1 MELLESLLVN
11 KKNFIILASI
21 YFLVVIGILVW
32 IWWPDTV
39 VEQARYEPYDET
51 SKNNEMFKYYAS
63 IFDNYKLYDNLE
75 YFKTCI
81 SDSYLSYTG
90 ITASEA
96 FDMLKN
102 TDSQYYLNNYNLYK
116 YGDKYI
122 YSYVIPSGSEE
133 LRVNIIEKE
142 YPYRFYVTYG
152 TFVNYSD
159 FLNYGSII
167 GAKIKIISTYNDLN
181 YVEYE
186 LSVSN
191 EEHDSLTLDLS
202 NADNFCLELEDGST
216 VKLNILQS
224 TQDKLVVEKGETEVT
239 RLAFK
244 VEIEDQTGITALT
257 IKNISDG
264 TKKYIA
270 EITF

>member
-51 SKNNEMFKYYAS
+51 SKNNEMFKYYVN
-63 IFDNYKLYDNLE
+63 FLNTLRLYTSPE
-75 YFKTCI
+75 YFENYI
-81 SDSYLSYTG
+81 GSDYLLYND
-90 ITASEA
+90 ITSDEA
-96 FDMLKN
+96 LSILRN
-102 TDSQYYLNNYNLYK
+102 VNRQYYIENYNLYK
-116 YGDKYI
+116 YGDKNI
-122 YSYVIPSGSEE
+122 YSVVLPSGSEE

-142 YPYRFYVTYG
+142 YPYKFYVTYG
-152 TFVNYSD
+152 TFVSYSE
-159 FLNYGSII
+159 FLNYGSINGI
-167 GAKIKIISTYNDLN
+167 KIKIISTYHDLN
-181 YVEYE
+181 YIEYK

-224 TQDKLVVEKGETEVT
+224 TQDKLDIKKGETEVVK
-239 RLAFK
+239 LVFK
-244 VEIEDQTGITALT
+244 IAIEEQNDITYLN

-264 TKKYIA
+264 TKKYA
-270 EITF
+270 TEISF